1 MDANASSGFMLQTM
15 LYLVNHNATTLMNTI
30 YNERV
35 EPLQDPH
42 DTKCFGVYGCFPVTG
57 PWMIENRPQAQ

>member
-1 MDANASSGFMLQTM
+1 
-15 LYLVNHNATTLMNTI
+15 MNSV

-35 EPLQDPH
+35 EPLSDPH
-42 DTKCFGVYGCFPVTG
+42 DTRCFGVYGCFPVTG

>member
-1 MDANASSGFMLQTM
+1 MDSNSTGGFMLQTM

-30 YNERV
+30 YNEKF
-35 EPLQDPH
+35 EPLGNPEEER
-42 DTKCFGVYGCFPVTG
+42 CFGVYGCFSVLG